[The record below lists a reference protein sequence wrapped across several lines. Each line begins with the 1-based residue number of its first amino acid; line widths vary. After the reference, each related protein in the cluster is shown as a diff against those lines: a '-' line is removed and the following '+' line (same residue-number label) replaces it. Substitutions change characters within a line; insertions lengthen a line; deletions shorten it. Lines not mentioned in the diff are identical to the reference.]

1 MFEPLVSIIIPVYN
15 GSDYMREAIDS
26 ALAQTYKNLE
36 IIIINDGSSD
46 GGATRDIALSY
57 GDKIR
62 YFEKENGGVSS
73 ALNKG
78 IKEMKGEY
86 FSWLSHDDVYYPDK
100 IKKQVEVL
108 ELLDKKTLIYCG
120 NTQIDE
126 QSKQIGKYNPRTY
139 FKSGIEYGS
148 REVLKG
154 LLKKNT
160 FNGCGLLIHK
170 KVLMECGMFD
180 ESLRFCQ
187 DAFMWYKIFVDNNSL
202 FCIDDILVKS
212 RVHSKQLTQT
222 GQSLFIKECNVI
234 SEYLSKAFFEISTK
248 EDNFLKLYLFLDAKF
263 LEFNKIKKILEKGET
278 KGLFTIKD
286 KVNLYLLFVYGKFR
300 PYIRKLYYEIF
311 LKIKTN

>member
-1 MFEPLVSIIIPVYN
+1 
-15 GSDYMREAIDS
+15 MREAIDS

-108 ELLDKKTLIYCG
+108 EPLDKKTLIYCG

-126 QSKQIGKYNPRTY
+126 QSKQIGKYNPKTY
-139 FKSGIEYGS
+139 FKSGVEYGS

-187 DAFMWYKIFVDNNSL
+187 DAFMWYKIFVANNSL
-202 FCIDDILVKS
+202 FCINDILVKS

-234 SEYLSKAFFEISTK
+234 SEYLSKTFFEISTK

-263 LEFNKIKKILEKGET
+263 LEFNKIKKIIEKGET